1 MFIISVTSAERR
13 KPDARVDIQLLFTTI
28 TTIIIIIIITL
39 LLHPRPD
46 GN

>member
-28 TTIIIIIIITL
+28 TIIIIITL

>member
-13 KPDARVDIQLLFTTI
+13 KPDARVDVQL
-28 TTIIIIIIITL
+28 IIIIIITL
-39 LLHPRPD
+39 LLHPRPC